1 MRIGCLQF
9 AAQVGEVKHNIAL
22 ADSILTNAAPENLD
36 LLVLPELAFT
46 GYNFKSL
53 QAIAPFLEPTT
64 SGVSAAWARATA
76 HTLNCA
82 VVVGY
87 PETVDVSAKWPTSP
101 EYYNAAVAVSPS
113 GATLA
118 NYRKAF
124 LFSTDE
130 TWALEGPNGFFHGEF
145 DGVGDVAMG
154 ICMDLNPYKF
164 EAAWTDWEFA
174 YHILHVKA
182 RVAIVTM
189 AWNTREEAETYV
201 VNPKEPDMATL
212 AYWVARLEPLVRREE
227 EGEIIVVL
235 ANRSGVEDDA
245 VYVGTSAVLGIEGGE
260 VRLYGVLGRGE
271 EELLVVDTEKGP
283 LGKLVNQAAL
293 AAESTETG
301 MLRRGESVE
310 SPLSSGLD
318 EREGDGGGKSSS
330 AGTSVSPGKSVSPH

>member
-9 AAQVGEVKHNIAL
+9 AAQVGQVDHNIDL
-22 ADSILTNAAPENLD
+22 ADSILAKAAPHSLD

-53 QAIAPFLEPTT
+53 HAIAPFLEPTASGT
-64 SGVSAAWARATA
+64 STVWARDTA
-76 HTLNCA
+76 HKLNCT

-118 NYRKAF
+118 NYRKTF
-124 LFSTDE
+124 LYYTDE
-130 TWALEGPNGFFHGEF
+130 TWALEGPDSFFHGEF
-145 DGVGDVAMG
+145 EGLGDVVMG

-174 YHILHVKA
+174 YHILHVEA
-182 RVAIVTM
+182 RLVIVSM
-189 AWNTREEAETYV
+189 AWSTREEEATYV
-201 VNPKEPDMATL
+201 LDPEEPDMATL
-212 AYWVARLEPLVRREE
+212 AYWVARLEPLVRREQ

-235 ANRSGVEDDA
+235 ANRTGVEGDT
-245 VYVGTSAVLGIEGGE
+245 VYVGTSTVLGIEGGE
-260 VRLYGVLGRGE
+260 VRMYGVLGRGV

-283 LGKLVNQAAL
+283 LAKLVNEDSP
-293 AAESTETG
+293 AAEPTEYETS
-301 MLRRGESVE
+301 RRGESVE
-310 SPLSSGLD
+310 NPSSSGLD
-318 EREGDGGGKSSS
+318 EREGGGMSSS
-330 AGTSVSPGKSVSPH
+330 AGTSVSSEKSASPH